1 MILHFILRNYLPSCS
16 SSLPRPGLCWP
27 CTSAATFP
35 PWKILKYYHNSYRVM
50 HVNYAL
56 PKGFYCNSV
65 LSSLQMLVYFQKAWN
80 RPRFLKTPWQRFEL
94 SPTALSLMHSLLIH
108 IIIVTSFL
116 FVAVESRRHVV
127 HDPRS
132 TVQAQNTKWWISFA
146 ETRISVAFF
155 WLI

>member
-1 MILHFILRNYLPSCS
+1 
-16 SSLPRPGLCWP
+16 
-27 CTSAATFP
+27 
-35 PWKILKYYHNSYRVM
+35 M
-50 HVNYAL
+50 HVNYAV

-132 TVQAQNTKWWISFA
+132 TVQAQNTK
-146 ETRISVAFF
+146 
-155 WLI
+155 